1 MDVKSLILD
10 EAEGG
15 HWRIPVPKF
24 ALDEEVIVNLVFN
37 CRFLDCTFTTV
48 RFDEAEE
55 LLLNPKRPVHADDD
69 RAA

>member
-1 MDVKSLILD
+1 MDVESLILN

-15 HWRIPVPKF
+15 HRRIPVPKF
-24 ALDEEVIVNLVFN
+24 ALDEEVIVNLVFD

-55 LLLNPKRPVHADDD
+55 LLLKPKRPVHTDDAQ
-69 RAA
+69 AA